1 VKRLLVLGHTGG
13 TSLEL
18 VLMRCSSIITKRG
31 ALGVDA
37 LVNAVPD
44 VQSLAQL
51 ELEQIANVDSADLQ
65 FAHWCRL
72 VERIREAFADDS

>member
-1 VKRLLVLGHTGG
+1 MQLNHY
-13 TSLEL
+13 EA
-18 VLMRCSSIITKRG
+18 G

-51 ELEQIANVDSADLQ
+51 QLEQIANVDSADLQ
-65 FAHWCRL
+65 FAHWCL
-72 VERIREAFADDS
+72 LGGADP